1 MASLEILKNKIKS
14 IETTQKITN
23 AMKLVATANLKK
35 QKEKYEETKDY
46 FDDFNNIYKV
56 LSNEV
61 ELTKRSFFS
70 PEHVKTTYWVIVTSS
85 LGLCGSFNNQI
96 VKTLQDNIQPQDK
109 IIVIGK
115 KGYGLLKAKGL
126 EKQIELFVNINPK
139 VIDYDISD
147 AICEELNN
155 IINHNEN
162 YAVKLIYTKFIN
174 SLTFKQTI
182 FNAFPME
189 FKQFHDLDEQY
200 KTIITFQKDPEELLS
215 DLKKNFYASL
225 LLGAVYESNVSENA
239 SRRNSMDTATEN
251 ADSLKNEYQI
261 LYNSTRQ
268 SKITQEINEIIGGS
282 NGEGN

>member
-174 SLTFKQTI
+174 SLTFKPTI

>member
-14 IETTQKITN
+14 IETTKKITN

-46 FDDFNNIYKV
+46 FDDFNNIYKA
-56 LSNEV
+56 LANEV
-61 ELTKRSFFS
+61 ESSKKSYFD
-70 PEHVKTTYWVIVTSS
+70 PNYVKTTYWIIVTSS

-96 VKTLQDNIQPQDK
+96 IKTLQEKIQPQDK

-115 KGYGLLKAKGL
+115 KGFSLLKAKGL
-126 EKQIELFVNINPK
+126 YHQVELFVNINPK
-139 VIDYDISD
+139 LIDYQIAD
-147 AICEELNN
+147 AICDELNN
-155 IINHNEN
+155 IINHKEN

-174 SLTFKQTI
+174 SLTFKPKI
-182 FNAFPME
+182 FDAFPVEM
-189 FKQFHDLDEQY
+189 KQFNDLDDEYQ
-200 KTIITFQKDPEELLS
+200 TLITFQKDPEELLS
-215 DLKKNFYASL
+215 DLKRNFYVSL
-225 LLGAVYESNVSENA
+225 LLGSIFESNVSENA

-251 ADSLKNEYQI
+251 AESLRNEYLI